1 MRKFIEDGQKRNGL
15 DVDLIETKEGDKIRT
30 ERYLKNNKLHGSFR
44 VYWNGVL
51 LKEQYFYNDNEFGVW
66 KWYKCTGEN
75 IGQLE
80 RVTKYILYKFNQL
93 QENGFFKVQTMSF
106 GIWRG
111 VKPNY
116 DHPPMNDITRDY
128 FAYYGYD
135 GEVSGI
141 EDYFLGPRRGFN
153 YQKYYDEV
161 IKPFEEKFKK

>member
-1 MRKFIEDGQKRNGL
+1 
-15 DVDLIETKEGDKIRT
+15 
-30 ERYLKNNKLHGSFR
+30 
-44 VYWNGVL
+44 
-51 LKEQYFYNDNEFGVW
+51 
-66 KWYKCTGEN
+66 
-75 IGQLE
+75 
-80 RVTKYILYKFNQL
+80 
-93 QENGFFKVQTMSF
+93 MSF